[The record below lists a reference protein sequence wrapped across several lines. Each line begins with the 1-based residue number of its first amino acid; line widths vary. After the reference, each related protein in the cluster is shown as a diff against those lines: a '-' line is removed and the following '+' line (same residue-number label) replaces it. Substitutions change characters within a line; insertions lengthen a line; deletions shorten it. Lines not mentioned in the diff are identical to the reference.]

1 MATTTTD
8 ASGGRHT
15 HPGAPEFTK
24 RPCDCPGF
32 FCCGSGCGRYFRVV
46 VEGSIGAGKTTV
58 LCALQKR
65 GHPAF
70 PEPLAKWKHL
80 LPLAADK
87 PSLHFEEMQRTIIN
101 AMGTRDE
108 EARAAALGP
117 TKSRTRVI
125 QIFERHVRSSVA
137 FINAAHEQGLVPKKT
152 VDDLHELVKTSD
164 HPESQAD
171 LFIFL
176 AVSPE
181 QCLDRIRRRGRKGE
195 EDLNVD
201 YLKDLSKRLARDMKE
216 TAKTFNI
223 PVHVVDGAEGP
234 EVVANAIEDIFFSE
248 GLVCYADGTSEKD
261 ELDSDSACASSKKP
275 VDPKQ
280 TPNGSSVAG
289 IRRASPHE
297 AAASS
302 SLQRDATLLV
312 GATRSLS
319 SADNT
324 DDAKN
329 EGPSVE
335 RDATLLAETSSSS
348 SSLDSSDEANYEVSS
363 PESQWADSDASSD
376 EQRRCTFQHRDH
388 NKHPRTRAPY

>member
-1 MATTTTD
+1 M
-8 ASGGRHT
+8 
-15 HPGAPEFTK
+15 
-24 RPCDCPGF
+24 
-32 FCCGSGCGRYFRVV
+32 V

-65 GHPAF
+65 GHPVF
-70 PEPLAKWKHL
+70 LEPLAKWKHL
-80 LPLAADK
+80 LPLAADN
-87 PSLHFEEMQRTIIN
+87 PNLHYENMQRTIIN
-101 AMGTRDE
+101 AMKTRDK
-108 EARAAALGP
+108 EARAAALAP
-117 TKSRTRVI
+117 NKSRTRVI
-125 QIFERHVRSSVA
+125 QIFERHVRSSVP
-137 FINAAHEQGLVPKKT
+137 FINAAHEQGLVAKKT
-152 VDDLHELVKTSD
+152 VDELHDLVENTSD

-216 TAKTFNI
+216 TAKTLNI
-223 PVHVVDGAEGP
+223 PVHVVDGVEGP

-261 ELDSDSACASSKKP
+261 ELDSDSACTSSKNP

-289 IRRASPHE
+289 LRRASPHK

-302 SLQRDATLLV
+302 SLQRDATLLA

-319 SADNT
+319 SEDNS

-335 RDATLLAETSSSS
+335 RDATLLAGTSSSP

-363 PESQWADSDASSD
+363 PESQWDDSDASSD